1 MARAARFASCVVRAC
16 VRVCACVYV
25 RVRVCACVSAS
36 LVARR
41 ERAARAHHL
50 AGFVRVRADTHEL
63 GGEPARHVLRQLG
76 FLRTARVSRRV
87 RSSVVSVSARGGSDS
102 RRVEAAGAHIE
113 RDALAHVALR
123 AHVLRA
129 CLGTLVMSH
138 KTMVFCDPGMRVSS
152 QLDEAGMHAAHA
164 RPVCGARA
172 RHAVRAQRG
181 ARTVDRVESCVWM

>member
-50 AGFVRVRADTHEL
+50 AGFVRVRADTQEL

-129 CLGTLVMSH
+129 CLRHVGDVAQNHGVLRPR
-138 KTMVFCDPGMRVSS
+138 DARVQS
-152 QLDEAGMHAAHA
+152 AGRGGHA
-164 RPVCGARA
+164 CSARA
-172 RHAVRAQRG
+172 AGVRRSRAPCCACA
-181 ARTVDRVESCVWM
+181 ARRTDR